1 MTTSASS
8 SCIVFSANRRSWTDS
23 LEIALWTPTTQKTG
37 VFHWTSRTPKG
48 RHAPGSVHPRTFL
61 IFGFHRRKGFIQAF
75 LSVENEVWVLRRNVC
90 KLRFDWRG
98 AGTCSGL
105 WRWHT
110 LAVSVCLY
118 HCLVAVP
125 WNTSP
130 FTAARLYGCTHAQI
144 RSSMFFKS
152 KFFFSCWGWWSLC
165 ICKHVALGGQ
175 MMLFWSVQ
183 EWRKELAFGAVFSGW
198 VNAERTTLVLHYPK
212 WNLLVQLR
220 MKYKQG
226 KMWIKSC

>member
-130 FTAARLYGCTHAQI
+130 FTAARLYGCTTCSNKEFYVFQVKI
-144 RSSMFFKS
+144 RLLLLRMMKSVYLQTRSSWRTDDVVLVSTGMKKGIGIWCSFLWMSKCWKDYTGITLPKMKS
-152 KFFFSCWGWWSLC
+152 TGPAKDE
-165 ICKHVALGGQ
+165 I
-175 MMLFWSVQ
+175 
-183 EWRKELAFGAVFSGW
+183 
-198 VNAERTTLVLHYPK
+198 
-212 WNLLVQLR
+212 
-220 MKYKQG
+220 
-226 KMWIKSC
+226 